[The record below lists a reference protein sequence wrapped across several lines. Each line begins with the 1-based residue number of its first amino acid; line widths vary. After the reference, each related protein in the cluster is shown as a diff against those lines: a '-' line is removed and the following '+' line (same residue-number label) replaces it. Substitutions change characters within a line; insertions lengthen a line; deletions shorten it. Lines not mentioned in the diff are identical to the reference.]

1 MRYINAILA
10 INLLLLAGCL
20 GADQHINKLAQEVY
34 SKSTLEEP
42 LPPHEFKSD
51 GCSCWPDSEWIECCV
66 AHDLDYWMGGTA
78 EERKQSDKRLQECVA
93 SKGHPL
99 MGKVMYLGVRPGGVY
114 WLPTPFRWGFGW
126 DYPQSGPPGK
136 KY

>member
-1 MRYINAILA
+1 MRKLTLIL
-10 INLLLLAGCL
+10 IIIFFVYGCSFS
-20 GADQHINKLAQEVY
+20 DPHINKLAQDIY
-34 SKSTLEEP
+34 SKTTLQEP
-42 LPPHEFKSD
+42 LPPREFKSD
-51 GCSCWPDSEWIECCV
+51 GCSCWPDSEWLECCV

-78 EERKQSDKRLQECVA
+78 EERKESDIRLRECVTG
-93 SKGHPL
+93 KGHPT
-99 MGKVMYLGVRPGGVY
+99 MGKVMYPGVRLGGVY